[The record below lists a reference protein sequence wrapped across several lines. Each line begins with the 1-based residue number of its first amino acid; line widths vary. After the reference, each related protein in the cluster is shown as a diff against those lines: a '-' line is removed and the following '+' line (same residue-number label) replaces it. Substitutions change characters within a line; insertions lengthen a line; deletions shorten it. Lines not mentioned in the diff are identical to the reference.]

1 MIGIDVA
8 RIKRWFI
15 KTYSQYSGTGFT
27 VEVRNVNG
35 MNGNNYV
42 DHIGGYDATFRV
54 EVFNGSNEL
63 VFWCEGEY
71 SRMHYGGWK
80 ASETSHYIPSN

>member
-15 KTYSQYSGTGFT
+15 KTYAQYSGTGYT
-27 VEVRNVNG
+27 VEVRNVSG
-35 MNGNNYV
+35 MNGDNYV
-42 DHIGGYDATFRV
+42 DHIGGYDCTFRV
-54 EVFNGSNEL
+54 EVFDGSNER